1 MLETLK
7 KEDFSSLA
15 PNALAIDYQGQR
27 IAFSVTESRDLPPI
41 SPRQT
46 PFAIILQGPP
56 DPLLSQGIY
65 ALQHPQHGQL
75 DLFMVPISRSATNAQ
90 YEVIFN

>member
-1 MLETLK
+1 MLDTLK
-7 KEDFSSLA
+7 KEDFSSLE
-15 PNALAIDYQGQR
+15 PQALAIEFQGQR
-27 IAFSVTESRDLPPI
+27 IALSVTELRDLPPI

-56 DPLLSQGIY
+56 NPLLPQGVY

-75 DLFMVPISRSATNAQ
+75 DLFMVPISRGAAHAQ